1 MGGRGLIIVFI
12 SFRTL
17 AVILVSDFFFLIFFI
32 HKLSKMEPT
41 FPCGTMQREAANC
54 RRSGDTVVSVGIRLD
69 VMIVLDACQ
78 RPSSLSTGDTV
89 CHIFAHSF
97 MDSALCVS
105 ACLSLALSL
114 SLSVSF
120 SRCFCL
126 SVSHCLSVSVSLSLS
141 LSLSLSAG
149 R

>member
-1 MGGRGLIIVFI
+1 MKI
-12 SFRTL
+12 
-17 AVILVSDFFFLIFFI
+17 
-32 HKLSKMEPT
+32 EPT
-41 FPCGTMQREAANC
+41 FPCATMQREAANR

-78 RPSSLSTGDTV
+78 SPSSLSTGDTV

-105 ACLSLALSL
+105 ACLSVCLSL
-114 SLSVSF
+114 FLCLSVSV

-126 SVSHCLSVSVSLSLS
+126 SLTVSAS